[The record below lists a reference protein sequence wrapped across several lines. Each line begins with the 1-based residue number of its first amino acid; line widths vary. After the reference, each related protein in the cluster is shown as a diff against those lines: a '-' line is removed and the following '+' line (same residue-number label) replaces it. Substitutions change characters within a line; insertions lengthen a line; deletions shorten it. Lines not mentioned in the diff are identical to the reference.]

1 MAARKN
7 QFFPEP
13 ENKEISLWRY
23 MDFAKFVSLLSR
35 SCLHFA
41 RADLLGD
48 PFEGAMSKQ
57 SKFYLPGPNGPEYV
71 GEIPSVT
78 ELRRQARLKT
88 FVNCWHAS
96 HHESDAMWRL
106 YGRDGKSVA
115 IKTTYSRLDSQLPNH
130 IWLHSVRYIDFEKDE
145 LTAAVLSLAPFF
157 HKRHSFEHEKEVR
170 AVIQDRFIEGA
181 SEGRIRK
188 VFVDGESADNGRTV
202 PVDLNT
208 LVDEIVVS
216 PLSEPWFFEVVAKT
230 AEKFGAGE
238 IRVSRSCLLDDPL
251 F

>member
-1 MAARKN
+1 MAARKYE
-7 QFFPEP
+7 FFSEP
-13 ENKEISLWRY
+13 EDKEISLWRY
-23 MDFAKFVSLLSR
+23 MDYAKFVSLLSS

-71 GEIPSVT
+71 GEIPSVA
-78 ELRRQARLKT
+78 ELRHQARLKT
-88 FVNCWHAS
+88 FVNCWHVS

-106 YGRDGKSVA
+106 YGRDSKSLAVR
-115 IKTTYSRLDSQLPNH
+115 TTYSRLDSQLPNH

-170 AVIQDRFIEGA
+170 AVIQDRFIEGTGEGKFRKVVVDSA
-181 SEGRIRK
+181 SADRIR
-188 VFVDGESADNGRTV
+188 AI
-202 PVDLNT
+202 PIDLNT
-208 LVDEIVVS
+208 LLEEIIVS
-216 PLSEPWFFEVVAKT
+216 PLSESWFFDVVSQT
-230 AEKFGAGE
+230 AEKFGAGG
-238 IRVSRSCLLDDPL
+238 IRLSRSRLLDDPM

>member
-1 MAARKN
+1 MAARKYRY
-7 QFFPEP
+7 FSEP
-13 ENKEISLWRY
+13 EDNEISVWRY
-23 MDFAKFVSLLSR
+23 MDFAKFVSLLST

-48 PFEGAMSKQ
+48 PFEGAISKQ

-78 ELRRQARLKT
+78 ELRLQGRLKT

-106 YGRDGKSVA
+106 YGGESKSIAVR
-115 IKTTYSRLDSQLPNH
+115 TTYSRLDSQLPNDV
-130 IWLHSVRYIDFEKDE
+130 WLHSVRYFNFETDE
-145 LTAAVLSLAPFF
+145 LTAAPLSLSPFF

-170 AVIQDRFIEGA
+170 AVIQDRFIEGV
-181 SEGRIRK
+181 GDGKFRK
-188 VFVDGESADNGRTV
+188 VVVDGESADRIRAI
-202 PVDLNT
+202 PVDLIA
-208 LVDEIVVS
+208 LLEEIIVS
-216 PLSEPWFFEVVAKT
+216 PLSESWFFEVVSQT
-230 AEKFGAGE
+230 AEKFGAGG
-238 IRVSRSCLLDDPL
+238 IRVSRSRLLDDPL